1 MTPDCRRYSTAV
13 GREGVPATGT
23 DPVIRS
29 SFEDPEGTRSSP
41 GVIDRKPGADIGRG
55 ARLTSENT
63 PGVFSS
69 LQAACLGFTFL
80 SALFGFPLENSRGR
94 PEKALAES
102 DRPCTELRNRN
113 QTITIRVGMSWAAA
127 HDCRKSPAYEGGVS
141 MVEAN
146 RPVPLVAGD
155 SRHRSNVKV
164 EIRPVGS
171 AATQQLSSNALSAR
185 RRHTVLRSTGV
196 SSSIG
201 LGKCGKF
208 IPLGPSKGG
217 AERNR
222 PS

>member
-1 MTPDCRRYSTAV
+1 MTPDCRRYSSAV

-41 GVIDRKPGADIGRG
+41 GVIDRKPGADSGRG

-94 PEKALAES
+94 PEKAFAES

-113 QTITIRVGMSWAAA
+113 QTIAMRVGMSWAAA

-141 MVEAN
+141 MVEAD

-155 SRHRSNVKV
+155 SRHRSNERSRYDQLWICRDPAVV
-164 EIRPVGS
+164 FVRPDNKATTLIFRSMHLVGS
-171 AATQQLSSNALSAR
+171 
-185 RRHTVLRSTGV
+185 
-196 SSSIG
+196 SIS
-201 LGKCGKF
+201 GKC
-208 IPLGPSKGG
+208 SH
-217 AERNR
+217 
-222 PS
+222 